1 MVIILCWQDCPHHQ
15 RDHHANRADKHDWWA
30 PQLLTEELKKGLVE
44 RLKESKAPLIIDQQL
59 LVRVF
64 DSDTIH
70 YEDAKLDRYHI
81 DDKCITLQADP
92 VGFTSP
98 DASITF
104 VGQQ

>member
-1 MVIILCWQDCPHHQ
+1 MLSLHGH
-15 RDHHANRADKHDWWA
+15 NT
-30 PQLLTEELKKGLVE
+30 LLTGLSAPGLVE
-44 RLKESKAPLIIDQQL
+44 RLKEGKAPLIIDQQL

-81 DDKCITLQADP
+81 DDKCITLQADT

-104 VGQQ
+104 VGQR